1 MIKNCGIIQEVKL
14 TSYAP
19 NGFEY
24 YINDENA
31 LSQLL
36 HFFRDHRMT
45 NTPSS
50 YDLHLHT
57 EFSPDSST
65 PLEAYARCAN
75 QLAIHIG
82 FLDHFELAFLDRIDY
97 LNPNRFPRLLE
108 EYDRVH
114 SQYPYTSLGLEVD
127 YYTDLAPQLAEF
139 CDDYKKD
146 FDYFIG
152 VVHTIDRLALTI
164 VEEMEEL
171 VKTIGLREI
180 LERYFDEVESAIRSQ
195 LFSGIAHIDGVMRFL
210 PLFPGSPEVNSL
222 WKQRTKELGL
232 LCQEQG
238 VLIEV
243 NLRGLNH
250 PWGRMHPDPQIIDE
264 LILSG
269 AKFFVGSDS
278 HSLKD
283 FENTAPQL
291 CQLNAYLAEKQAL
304 RLPESIQSSIL
315 QSEK

>member
-1 MIKNCGIIQEVKL
+1 MKK
-14 TSYAP
+14 
-19 NGFEY
+19 
-24 YINDENA
+24 
-31 LSQLL
+31 
-36 HFFRDHRMT
+36 
-45 NTPSS
+45 TPSD

-65 PLEAYARCAN
+65 PLETYAQRAS
-75 QLAIHIG
+75 QLAIHVG
-82 FLDHFELAFLDRIDY
+82 FLDHFELAFLNRKDY
-97 LNPNRFPRLLE
+97 LNPNQFPRLLE

-114 SQYPYTSLGLEVD
+114 SQYPNTSLGLEVD

-139 CDDYKKD
+139 CDDYKND

-152 VVHTIDRLALTI
+152 VVHTINRLALTI

-180 LERYFDEVESAIRSQ
+180 LERYFDEVDSAIRSQ

-210 PLFPGSPEVNSL
+210 PLFLGSSKVT

-250 PWGRMHPDPQIIDE
+250 PWGRMHPSPQLIDE
-264 LILSG
+264 LIPSG

-283 FENTAPQL
+283 FEKTAPQL
-291 CQLNAYLAEKQAL
+291 CQLNAYLAEKHAL
-304 RLPESIQSSIL
+304 RLPESIPSSIL
-315 QSEK
+315 HAEK

>member
-1 MIKNCGIIQEVKL
+1 
-14 TSYAP
+14 
-19 NGFEY
+19 
-24 YINDENA
+24 
-31 LSQLL
+31 
-36 HFFRDHRMT
+36 MT
-45 NTPSS
+45 KTPSN

-65 PLEAYARCAN
+65 PLEAYAQRAN
-75 QLAIHIG
+75 QLAIHVG
-82 FLDHFELAFLDRIDY
+82 FLDHFELAFLDRKDY
-97 LNPNRFPRLLE
+97 LNPNDFSRLLE

-114 SQYPYTSLGLEVD
+114 SQYPNTSLGLEVD
-127 YYTDLAPQLAEF
+127 YYTDLASQLAEF
-139 CDDYKKD
+139 CDDYRKD

-152 VVHTIDRLALTI
+152 VVHTVNRLALTI

-171 VKTIGLREI
+171 VKTIGLRET
-180 LERYFDEVESAIRSQ
+180 LERYFDEVDSAIRSK

-210 PLFPGSPEVNSL
+210 PLFPGSSKVTSL

-232 LCQEQG
+232 LCKEQG

-250 PWGRMHPDPQIIDE
+250 PWCRMHPDPQLIDE
-264 LILSG
+264 LILAG

-283 FENTAPQL
+283 FENTAPKL
-291 CQLNAYLAEKQAL
+291 CQLNAYLAEKHAF
-304 RLPESIQSSIL
+304 RLPDSIQRSVL
-315 QSEK
+315 HGEE

>member
-1 MIKNCGIIQEVKL
+1 
-14 TSYAP
+14 
-19 NGFEY
+19 
-24 YINDENA
+24 
-31 LSQLL
+31 
-36 HFFRDHRMT
+36 MT
-45 NTPSS
+45 RKPSS

-65 PLEAYARCAN
+65 PLEAYAQLAN
-75 QLAIHIG
+75 QLDIHVG
-82 FLDHFELAFLDRIDY
+82 FLDHFELAFLDRKDY
-97 LNPNRFPRLLE
+97 LNPHHFPRLLE
-108 EYDRVH
+108 VYDRVH

-127 YYTDLAPQLAEF
+127 YYADLAPQLAEF
-139 CDDYKKD
+139 CDDYKGD

-152 VVHTIDRLALTI
+152 VVHTVNRLALTI
-164 VEEMEEL
+164 AEEMEEL
-171 VKTIGLREI
+171 VNTIGLREI
-180 LERYFDEVESAIRSQ
+180 LERYFNEVESAIRSQ
-195 LFSGIAHIDGVMRFL
+195 LFSGIAHIDGVMRFV
-210 PLFPGSPEVNSL
+210 PLFPGSSKVIPI
-222 WKQRTKELGL
+222 WKQQTKDLGL
-232 LCQEQG
+232 LCTELG

-283 FENTAPQL
+283 FEKTAPQL

-304 RLPESIQSSIL
+304 RLPESIQSSL
-315 QSEK
+315 LHAEK

>member
-1 MIKNCGIIQEVKL
+1 MKRK
-14 TSYAP
+14 
-19 NGFEY
+19 
-24 YINDENA
+24 
-31 LSQLL
+31 
-36 HFFRDHRMT
+36 
-45 NTPSS
+45 PSN

-65 PLEAYARCAN
+65 PLEAYAQRAN
-75 QLAIHIG
+75 QLGIHVG
-82 FLDHFELAFLDRIDY
+82 FLDHFELAFLDRKDY
-97 LNPNRFPRLLE
+97 LNPNHFPHLLE
-108 EYDRVH
+108 VYDRVH

-127 YYTDLAPQLAEF
+127 YYSDLASQLAEF
-139 CDDYKKD
+139 CDDYKSD

-152 VVHTIDRLALTI
+152 VVHTVNRLALTI

-195 LFSGIAHIDGVMRFL
+195 LFSGIAHIDGVMRFV
-210 PLFPGSPEVNSL
+210 PLFPGSSKVTSI
-222 WKQRTKELGL
+222 WTQQTTDLGL
-232 LCQEQG
+232 LCQELG
-238 VLIEV
+238 VLVEV

-283 FENTAPQL
+283 FEKTAPQL
-291 CQLNAYLAEKQAL
+291 CQLNAYLAEKRAL
-304 RLPESIQSSIL
+304 RLPESIQSSL
-315 QSEK
+315 LHAEK

>member
-1 MIKNCGIIQEVKL
+1 
-14 TSYAP
+14 
-19 NGFEY
+19 
-24 YINDENA
+24 
-31 LSQLL
+31 
-36 HFFRDHRMT
+36 MT
-45 NTPSS
+45 RIPSS

-65 PLEAYARCAN
+65 SLEAYAQRAN
-75 QLAIHIG
+75 QLVIHIG
-82 FLDHFELAFLDRIDY
+82 FLDHFELAFLDRKDY

-114 SQYPYTSLGLEVD
+114 SQYPHTSLGLEVD
-127 YYTDLAPQLAEF
+127 YYADLAPQLAEF
-139 CDDYKKD
+139 CDDYKND

-152 VVHTIDRLALTI
+152 VVHTVDRLALTI
-164 VEEMEEL
+164 VEEMEVL

-210 PLFPGSPEVNSL
+210 PLFPGSSKVTSL
-222 WKQRTKELGL
+222 WKRLTKELGL
-232 LCQEQG
+232 LCQELG
-238 VLIEV
+238 ILIEV

-264 LILSG
+264 LILAG

-291 CQLNAYLAEKQAL
+291 CQLNAYLLEKQAL
-304 RLPESIQSSIL
+304 RLPDSIQSSVL
-315 QSEK
+315 HGKE